1 MKTMQILRKGGICL
15 KRILSMALLC
25 CLVIGLFV
33 MPASADSYASK
44 VDSYITVNSEGDA
57 IVALTATLHLDSPN
71 ETLTFPL
78 PLEASGITM
87 NGGSCRTTKT
97 ASAIEVDVGRATG
110 GLIGDFTVRFD
121 FTIPEAVGVV
131 KGENGERYLE
141 LTLPLLSG
149 FQYSVQSLNF
159 VITLPGEIKY
169 VPNFTSIYR
178 QNSIAS
184 DLKVSYDGSMLTG
197 SSITTLNDHEAVTMT
212 MVVPGEMFPTISTYI
227 REGEPEL
234 IPMLIFAGLAMLYW
248 LLTLRTWPLIRR
260 RNVNTP
266 EGISAGELGCH
277 LTLAG
282 GDLTMMSVNWAQLG
296 YILIQVDGQR
306 VYLHKRMDMG
316 NERSPFENKVFQM
329 LFHNREAVD
338 ATSLGYAK
346 LSRKV
351 FAMVPGERNL
361 VKPNSGNMKVFR
373 GLLCI
378 SQMFCGICVAMN
390 MTTNG
395 FLQVL
400 LSIILVVFGAISA
413 WQIHE
418 VAYRT
423 HLRGKTR
430 VYIGLVCILIW
441 ILLGVACG
449 QWIIPLCAA
458 LGQLLLSYFAAYGG
472 RRNDLGR
479 YDAGMILGLR
489 SHLKRMSRDEI
500 PRLLKNDPDFF
511 FNMAPYALAL
521 GVLKPFAASFGSR
534 KMDHCPYI
542 ISNVTGKRTAEE
554 WGAMIADTADKIDE
568 LYRRMEI
575 EKWFRWLQIL
585 KMIRK

>member
-1 MKTMQILRKGGICL
+1 
-15 KRILSMALLC
+15 
-25 CLVIGLFV
+25 
-33 MPASADSYASK
+33 MPASAESYASK
-44 VDSYITVNSEGDA
+44 VDSYITVNAEGDA

-78 PLEASGITM
+78 PVNATNITM
-87 NGGSCRTTKT
+87 NGSSCRTTKT
-97 ASAIEVDVGRATG
+97 ATAIEVDVGRATG

-121 FTIPEAVGVV
+121 FTIPKAVAVAV
-131 KGENGERYLE
+131 TEDNVRFLQ

-149 FQYSVQSLNF
+149 FTYPIQLLTF

-184 DLKVSYDGSMLTG
+184 DLKVNYDGSMLTG
-197 SSITTLNDHEAVTMT
+197 TSITSLNDHEAVTMT
-212 MVVPGEMFPTISTYI
+212 MVVPNEMFPSISTYI

-234 IPMLIFAGLAMLYW
+234 IPMLIFAGLALLYW
-248 LLTLRTWPLIRR
+248 ILFLRTWPLIRR
-260 RNVNTP
+260 RNVTAP

-282 GDLTMMSVNWAQLG
+282 GDLTMMSVHWAQLG
-296 YILIQVDGQR
+296 YVLIHVEGKR

-316 NERSPFENKVFQM
+316 NERSPFENKVFGM
-329 LFHNREAVD
+329 LFHNRPAVD
-338 ATSLGYAK
+338 ATSLSYAK

-351 FAMVPGERNL
+351 FTMVPGERNL

-373 GLLCI
+373 GLCCI
-378 SQMFCGICVAMN
+378 SQMFCGVCVAMN
-390 MTTNG
+390 MTANG
-395 FLQVL
+395 VLQVL
-400 LSIILVVFGAISA
+400 LSILLAAFGAISA

-430 VYIGLVCILIW
+430 VYVGLVCILIW
-441 ILLGVACG
+441 IVLGVLCG

-458 LGQLLLSYFAAYGG
+458 LGQLMMSYFAAYGG

-489 SHLKRMSRDEI
+489 SYLKRLPREDI
-500 PRLLKNDPDFF
+500 PRLLKNDPDYF

-521 GVLKPFAASFGSR
+521 GVLRPFAASFGSR
-534 KMDHCPYI
+534 KMDRCPYL
-542 ISNVTGKRTAEE
+542 VTGASGKRTAEE
-554 WGAMIADTADKIDE
+554 WGEVLADTADAIDA
-568 LYRRMEI
+568 LYRRQEI
-575 EKWFRWLQIL
+575 EKWFVFLNAL
-585 KMIRK
+585 KRK

>member
-1 MKTMQILRKGGICL
+1 M
-15 KRILSMALLC
+15 KRILTLALLF
-25 CLVIGLFV
+25 CLLLGAL
-33 MPASADSYASK
+33 PLRASAESYASK

-57 IVALTATLHLDSPN
+57 LVALTATLHLDAPN
-71 ETLTFPL
+71 ESLTFPL
-78 PLEASGITM
+78 PLEATGIRM
-87 NGGSCRTTKT
+87 NGSSPKTTKT

-121 FTIPEAVGVV
+121 FTIPEAVAVA
-131 KGENGERYLE
+131 KSENNERYLQ

-197 SSITTLNDHEAVTMT
+197 TSITPLNDHEAVSMT
-212 MVVPGEMFPTISTYI
+212 MVVPTEMFPTISTYI

-234 IPMLIFAGLAMLYW
+234 VPLLIFAGLAMLYW

-260 RNVNTP
+260 RNVTAP
-266 EGISAGELGCH
+266 EGINAGELGCH

-296 YILIQVDGQR
+296 YVLIHVEGER

-316 NERSPFENKVFQM
+316 NERSPFENKVFRM
-329 LFHNREAVD
+329 LFANRDAVD
-338 ATSLGYAK
+338 ATSLSYAK

-351 FAMVPGERNL
+351 FSMVPGERNL
-361 VKPNSGNMKVFR
+361 VKPNSGNMKLFR
-373 GLLCI
+373 GLCCM
-378 SQMFCGICVAMN
+378 SQLFCGICVAMN

-395 FLQVL
+395 FLQVVL
-400 LSIILVVFGAISA
+400 AIVLSVFGLVSA
-413 WQIHE
+413 WQIQE
-418 VAYRT
+418 IAYRT

-430 VYIGLVCILIW
+430 VYVGLTCILIW

-449 QWIIPLCAA
+449 QWIIPLCTS
-458 LGQLLLSYFAAYGG
+458 LGQWVMSFFAAYGG

-489 SHLKRMSRDEI
+489 AHLKRHPKDGI
-500 PRLLKNDPDFF
+500 DRLLKNDPDFF

-521 GVLKPFAASFGSR
+521 GVLRPFAASFGSR
-534 KMDHCPYI
+534 KMDRCPYI
-542 ISNVTGKRTAEE
+542 VSNVSGKRTAEE
-554 WGAMIADTADKIDE
+554 WGELLADTADKIDE
-568 LYRRMEI
+568 RYRRMEI
-575 EKWFRWLQIL
+575 EKWFQWLQFL
-585 KMIRK
+585 KSMRR

>member
-1 MKTMQILRKGGICL
+1 MVLT
-15 KRILSMALLC
+15 C
-25 CLVIGLFV
+25 CVLFSLFV
-33 MPASADSYASK
+33 VSASADSYASK
-44 VDSYITVNSEGDA
+44 VDSYITVNSTGDA

-78 PLEASGITM
+78 PLQASGITM

-121 FTIPEAVGVV
+121 FTIPKSVGVV
-131 KGENGERYLE
+131 KGEKGERYLQ

-178 QNSIAS
+178 QNSMAS

-197 SSITTLNDHEAVTMT
+197 TSITTLNDHEAVTMT

-234 IPMLIFAGLAMLYW
+234 IPMLICAGLAMLYW

-260 RNVNTP
+260 RNVTAP

-296 YILIQVDGQR
+296 YILIQVEGNR

-329 LFHNREAVD
+329 LFNNRQAVD
-338 ATSLGYAK
+338 ATSMGYAK

-361 VKPNSGNMKVFR
+361 VKSNSGNMKVFR

-378 SQMFCGICVAMN
+378 SQIFCGICVAMN
-390 MTTNG
+390 MTNNG
-395 FLQVL
+395 VLQIFLAVL
-400 LSIILVVFGAISA
+400 LSAFGAVSA

-430 VYIGLVCILIW
+430 VYIGLVCILLW

-449 QWIIPLCAA
+449 QWIIPTCAA
-458 LGQLLLSYFAAYGG
+458 VGQLLLSYFAAYGG

-489 SHLKRMSRDEI
+489 AHLKRMPRDEI

-521 GVLKPFAASFGSR
+521 GVLRPFAASFGNR

-542 ISNVTGKRTAEE
+542 VSNATGKRTAEE
-554 WGAMIADTADKIDE
+554 WGVLIADTADKIDE

-575 EKWFRWLQIL
+575 EKWFQWLRVL
-585 KMIRK
+585 KMMRK

>member
-1 MKTMQILRKGGICL
+1 L
-15 KRILSMALLC
+15 KRILPMLLLC
-25 CLVIGLFV
+25 CLMVSVLA
-33 MPASADSYASK
+33 MPASAESYASK

-57 IVALTATLHLDSPN
+57 LVALTATLHLDSPN

-78 PLEASGITM
+78 PANATNITM
-87 NGGSCRTTKT
+87 NGSSCRTTKT
-97 ASAIEVDVGRATG
+97 ASAIQVDVGRATG
-110 GLIGDFTVRFD
+110 GLVGDFTVRFD
-121 FTIPEAVGVV
+121 FTLPKAVAVAV
-131 KGENGERYLE
+131 TEDNVRFLQ
-141 LTLPLLSG
+141 LTLELLSG
-149 FQYSVQSLNF
+149 FTYPVQALNF

-169 VPNFTSIYR
+169 VPDFTSIYR

-184 DLKVSYDGSMLTG
+184 DLKVTYDGSMLTG
-197 SSITTLNDHEAVTMT
+197 SSVTSLNDHEAVTMT
-212 MVVPGEMFPTISTYI
+212 MVVPNEMFPTISTYI
-227 REGEPEL
+227 REGNPEL
-234 IPMLIFAGLAMLYW
+234 IPMLIFAGLALLYW

-260 RNVNTP
+260 RNVTVP

-282 GDLTMMSVNWAQLG
+282 GDLTMMAVNWAQLG
-296 YILIQVDGQR
+296 YVLIHVEGER

-329 LFHNREAVD
+329 LFGSRPAVD
-338 ATSLGYAK
+338 ATSLSYAK

-373 GLLCI
+373 GLCCI
-378 SQMFCGICVAMN
+378 SQMFCGVCVAMN

-395 FLQVL
+395 ILQVL
-400 LSIILVVFGAISA
+400 LSIILAAFGAVSA

-418 VAYRT
+418 IAYRT

-430 VYIGLVCILIW
+430 VYVGLVCILIW

-458 LGQLLLSYFAAYGG
+458 LGQWVMSYFAAYGG

-489 SHLKRMSRDEI
+489 AYLKKLPKADI

-521 GVLKPFAASFGSR
+521 GVLRPFAASFGSR
-534 KMDHCPYI
+534 KMDRCPYLV
-542 ISNVTGKRTAEE
+542 SNATGKRTAEE
-554 WGAMIADTADKIDE
+554 WGELLADTADKIDE
-568 LYRRMEI
+568 RYRRMEI
-575 EKWFRWLQIL
+575 EKWFAFLKRL
-585 KMIRK
+585 KMK

>member
-1 MKTMQILRKGGICL
+1 MQFLKKGGICL
-15 KRILSMALLC
+15 KRILTMALLC
-25 CLVIGLFV
+25 CLLIGVFA
-33 MPASADSYASK
+33 MPASAESYASK

-57 IVALTATLHLDSPN
+57 LVALTATIHLDTPN
-71 ETLTFPL
+71 ESLTFPL
-78 PLEASGITM
+78 PANATNITM
-87 NGGSCRTTKT
+87 NGSSCRTTRT
-97 ASAIEVDVGRATG
+97 GNAIEVDVGRATG

-121 FTIPEAVGVV
+121 FALPKAVGVAV
-131 KGENGERYLE
+131 TEKNERYLE

-149 FQYSVQSLNF
+149 FTYPVQSLNF

-197 SSITTLNDHEAVTMT
+197 SSITSLNDHEAVTMT

-227 REGEPEL
+227 REGNPEL
-234 IPMLIFAGLAMLYW
+234 IPMLIFAGLALLYW
-248 LLTLRTWPLIRR
+248 ILFLRTWPLIRR
-260 RNVNTP
+260 RNVTAP

-296 YILIQVDGQR
+296 YLLIHVDGSR

-316 NERSPFENKVFQM
+316 NERSPFENRVFNM
-329 LFHNREAVD
+329 LFANRNVVD

-373 GLLCI
+373 GLCCI
-378 SQMFCGICVAMN
+378 SQMFCGVCVAMN

-395 FLQVL
+395 ILQVL
-400 LSIILVVFGAISA
+400 LSIILVVFGAVSA

-430 VYIGLVCILIW
+430 VYVGLVCILIW
-441 ILLGVACG
+441 ILLGVLCG
-449 QWIIPLCAA
+449 QWIIPTCAA
-458 LGQLLLSYFAAYGG
+458 FGQLIMSYFAAYGG

-489 SHLKRMSRDEI
+489 SHLKKISSADITRVM
-500 PRLLKNDPDFF
+500 KTDPDFF

-521 GVLKPFAASFGSR
+521 GVLRPFARNFGSR
-534 KMDHCPYI
+534 KLEQCPYI
-542 ISNVTGKRTAEE
+542 VANVSGKRTAEE
-554 WGAMIADTADKIDE
+554 WGELMADTADQIDA

-575 EKWFRWLQIL
+575 EKWYAFL
-585 KMIRK
+585 KKLRK